1 MGRPDRWVRA
11 RMLGNSK
18 EAVLF
23 DQVRPQ
29 DVIQGR
35 AMVMWPVKPEV
46 EPLEALGDISS
57 GEFNME
63 MRELQIWA
71 DIWVKWSV
79 GPKVLGGCVVSCLKQ
94 DF

>member
-35 AMVMWPVKPEV
+35 QHVPWSCYRRVKPEV

-63 MRELQIWA
+63 RELEIWA
-71 DIWVKWSV
+71 DIWVK
-79 GPKVLGGCVVSCLKQ
+79 
-94 DF
+94 